1 MASKKSAKKMT
12 SKATKKAAKKATKK
26 KASKKITVRAAAKKK
41 ATAKKP
47 SIVMARVGQP
57 VPDFTLAG
65 TSGEIK
71 LSSLR
76 GKKVVLYFY
85 PKDATPGCTIEG
97 HDFSRLLPEFEAAGA
112 EVFGISRDSVS
123 SHEKFRTKE
132 NYSVHLLSDP
142 DESACQQFDVMKMK
156 NMYGKQVRGVERSTF
171 VIDQNGKLVRE
182 WRKVSV
188 TGHAAEVLD
197 FIKLL

>member
-1 MASKKSAKKMT
+1 MATKKKVK
-12 SKATKKAAKKATKK
+12 KATKKATKKSLKKAAPK
-26 KASKKITVRAAAKKK
+26 RAKNL
-41 ATAKKP
+41 
-47 SIVMARVGQP
+47 ARVGET

-65 TSGEIK
+65 TNGDVQ

-97 HDFSRLLPEFEAAGA
+97 HDFSRLLNEFHEANA
-112 EVFGISRDSVS
+112 EVFGISRDNLS
-123 SHEKFRTKE
+123 SHEKFRAKE
-132 NYSVHLLSDP
+132 NYSVHLLSDSE
-142 DESACQQFDVMKMK
+142 ESACAQFDVMKMK

>member
-1 MASKKSAKKMT
+1 MATKKSTKKM
-12 SKATKKAAKKATKK
+12 TKKAAKKTTKK

-41 ATAKKP
+41 AAPKK
-47 SIVMARVGQP
+47 SSALMARVGQP
-57 VPDFTLAG
+57 VPDFTLSG
-65 TSGEIK
+65 TRGEVQ

-112 EVFGISRDSVS
+112 EVFGISRDSLE
-123 SHEKFRTKE
+123 SHEKFRAKE

-142 DESACQQFDVMKMK
+142 DESACTQFDVMKMK

-171 VIDQNGKLVRE
+171 VIDQNGNLVRE
-182 WRKVSV
+182 WRKVDV

>member
-1 MASKKSAKKMT
+1 MATKKSAKKT
-12 SKATKKAAKKATKK
+12 TKKAAKKVTKK
-26 KASKKITVRAAAKKK
+26 KATKKITVRAAAKKK
-41 ATAKKP
+41 DAPKKA
-47 SIVMARVGQP
+47 SVVMARVGQQ
-57 VPDFTLAG
+57 VPDFTLSG
-65 TSGEIK
+65 TRGDVQ

-97 HDFSRLLPEFEAAGA
+97 HDFSRLLPEFEAIGA
-112 EVFGISRDSVS
+112 EVFGISRDSLA
-123 SHEKFRTKE
+123 SHEKFRAKE

-142 DESACQQFDVMKMK
+142 DESACAKFDVMKMK

-171 VIDQNGKLVRE
+171 VIDQDGKLVRE